1 MASTATAA
9 PFAYR
14 STPVVG
20 DATSIVTGGVAVTVF
35 ATGSIV
41 NAADIENPPTASEPL
56 YIDIVTTASAG
67 SATSFAL
74 SPGAAYRISGPIT
87 TAVTAVAATSGHA
100 FVAVRY

>member
-1 MASTATAA
+1 MAGNATAA
-9 PFAYR
+9 PFSVR

-20 DATSIVTGGVAVTVF
+20 LAMSIVSANLAVTVF
-35 ATGSIV
+35 AANSIV
-41 NAADIENPPTASEPL
+41 NVADIENPPTASEPL

-87 TAVTAVAATSGHA
+87 TAATAVAATSGHA